1 MKKALLTWLLLG
13 FVLAMA
19 GTVVEYFTAQSYND
33 NVIVRWKTLD
43 ETGVQ
48 KFVLERSANQSEEF
62 LKLAEI
68 APKGNNSIYEY
79 VDASAFKQT
88 DNIYFY
94 RLKVVTNSGSF
105 YVGPI
110 TVLHKVS
117 SVKRTWG
124 SIKAMFR

>member
-1 MKKALLTWLLLG
+1 MKKALFLI
-13 FVLAMA
+13 LALAFAISMA
-19 GTVVEYFTAQSYND
+19 GTVVEYFTAQSQND
-33 NVIVRWKTLD
+33 NVVIRWKTSD

-48 KFVLERSANQSEEF
+48 KFVLERGVNQSSEF
-62 LKLAEI
+62 AKLAEI
-68 APKGNNSIYEY
+68 PPKGSNSIYEY
-79 VDASAFKQT
+79 IDASAFKQT

-94 RLKVVTNSGSF
+94 RLQVVTNNGSF
-105 YVGPI
+105 HVGPI

>member
-1 MKKALLTWLLLG
+1 MKKALFLISA
-13 FVLAMA
+13 FVFTLAIS
-19 GTVVEYFTAQSYND
+19 GTIVEYFIAQSRND
-33 NVIVRWKTLD
+33 NVIVQWKTSD

-48 KFVLERSANQSEEF
+48 KFVLERSVGQSNEF

-68 APKGNNSIYEY
+68 TPKGNNSIYEY
-79 VDASAFKQT
+79 VDASAFKQN
-88 DNIYFY
+88 DNIYLY
-94 RLKVVTNSGSF
+94 RLQVVTSSGSF